1 MTDKYR
7 RQLPTLE
14 DVARRAGVSR
24 SLVSL
29 ALRGQEGVSDKNRRK
44 IQRAA
49 VDLGYKPNVLARN
62 LASTA
67 TRTIGI
73 IVGDILN
80 PFQALLAR
88 EADAAA
94 RDLGY
99 EVLLS
104 INGTTDE
111 AVLASLEELRAHR
124 VAGLIL
130 VGAPRDRAAIRAIGS
145 GLPTVYVA
153 QHLSAFGV
161 DSVSNDDFQ
170 GAAIVVEYLV
180 SLGHRRIAYIDG
192 GNEAGAALRSSGY
205 AETMLRLGLSPWVV
219 PGNHTLEA
227 GDLGTLQ
234 ILKAD
239 SKPTAIFA
247 ANDLCAL
254 GVLSRLAQS
263 HVGVPEDMTVV
274 GFDNLPIA
282 DTAMVS
288 LTTVRQPVSAIAAR
302 SLHALTRRMSDP
314 VVTAEHVMISPD
326 LIVRRSSAPPRR
338 DE

>member
-1 MTDKYR
+1 
-7 RQLPTLE
+7 
-14 DVARRAGVSR
+14 VSR
-24 SLVSL
+24 SLASL
-29 ALRGQEGVSDKNRRK
+29 ALRGEDGVSEKSRRR

-49 VDLGYKPNVLARN
+49 LELGYKPNVLARN
-62 LASTA
+62 LASAA
-67 TRTIGI
+67 TRTVGI

-94 RDLGY
+94 RGLGY
-99 EVLLS
+99 QVLLS
-104 INGTTDE
+104 INGATDP

-130 VGAPRDRAAIRAIGS
+130 VGAPRDQAAIRAIGS

-170 GAAIVVEYLV
+170 GAAIVVEYLAA
-180 SLGHRRIAYIDG
+180 LGHRFIAYIDG
-192 GNEAGAALRSSGY
+192 GTEAGAALRRSGY
-205 AETMLRLGLSPWVV
+205 TETMQRLGLSPIVI

-227 GDLGTLQ
+227 GDLGALH
-234 ILKAD
+234 LLERD
-239 SKPTAIFA
+239 ERPTAIFA

-254 GVLSRLAQS
+254 GVLSRLARA
-263 HVGVPEDMTVV
+263 GVRVPQDMTVI
-274 GFDNLPIA
+274 GFDNLPVA

-288 LTTVRQPVSAIAAR
+288 LTTVRQPVKAIAAR
-302 SLHALTRRMSDP
+302 SLDALVRRIAKP
-314 VVTAEHVMISPD
+314 TVTAEHVMISPE
-326 LIVRRSSAPPRR
+326 LIVRRSSAPPPNGVTPG
-338 DE
+338 